1 MTFILVKIYPMN
13 VLSQFWLNLLL
24 KKSKPNEKIKNEKE
38 EEEIFLKKRMIIFK
52 RKTYRKTFG

>member
-24 KKSKPNEKIKNEKE
+24 RKNPNKKMKNEKE
-38 EEEIFLKKRMIIFK
+38 EEKKSL
-52 RKTYRKTFG
+52 

>member
-24 KKSKPNEKIKNEKE
+24 KKSKPNKKIKNEKE
-38 EEEIFLKKRMIIFK
+38 EEEKV
-52 RKTYRKTFG
+52 

>member
-24 KKSKPNEKIKNEKE
+24 KKSKPNDTIKNEKE
-38 EEEIFLKKRMIIFK
+38 EEIYLIKKRMIILLK
-52 RKTYRKTFG
+52 KLIE